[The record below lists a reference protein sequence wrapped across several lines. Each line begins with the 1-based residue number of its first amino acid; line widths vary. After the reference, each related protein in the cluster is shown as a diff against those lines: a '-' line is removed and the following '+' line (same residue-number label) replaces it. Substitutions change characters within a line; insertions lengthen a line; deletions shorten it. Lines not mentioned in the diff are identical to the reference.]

1 MDWIQ
6 ISLQLLGGLAIFLYG
21 MWIASDGL
29 KQSASNHLKVFLQK
43 VTKNQFYGAIAGIVL
58 AAVMQSSTAA
68 TVMTVGFVNAGL
80 ISLRRALGIM
90 LGSAVGTTIT
100 VQLIAFSITD
110 YALAFV
116 TLGVLLFLMNVKMR
130 AYGSIVLGF
139 GFVFFGMGIMTAA
152 MEPLQTDPVFM
163 EYLAAISEQ
172 PLLAVVVAA
181 LFTAIV
187 QNSAATIALAM
198 ALAANGSIS
207 LEAGVAIV
215 YGANFGTVF
224 TALIS
229 SVTASKDAQRAA
241 VAHAIFKGIGVLI
254 FLPLTSVFVAILPLF
269 GGEIERQIA
278 NSHTLFNLVNLFIL
292 LPFCDRFAVWM
303 TKLMPKKELP
313 SKYVKHLDRDAS
325 AIPAVGLLQARKE
338 LEVVTERVS
347 EHMFPHL
354 LSMIEDDKARQQVV
368 QQERIIDVVYKATY
382 HHLQRIMENNLNDKE
397 SEEALK
403 LLYVNNDLERL
414 TNVMK
419 EMARAMNK
427 LENKHKMLNDWE
439 REKIQQLFEEVEQGF
454 SHASKAFSNNREEEA
469 LQVIYNNPK
478 IQRMEREM
486 RYEHFYY
493 GSGSSS
499 TVSVVFSDL
508 MNLMLRIHQHSVN
521 MSHTMLGMV

>member
-1 MDWIQ
+1 
-6 ISLQLLGGLAIFLYG
+6 
-21 MWIASDGL
+21 
-29 KQSASNHLKVFLQK
+29 
-43 VTKNQFYGAIAGIVL
+43 
-58 AAVMQSSTAA
+58 
-68 TVMTVGFVNAGL
+68 
-80 ISLRRALGIM
+80 
-90 LGSAVGTTIT
+90 
-100 VQLIAFSITD
+100 
-110 YALAFV
+110 
-116 TLGVLLFLMNVKMR
+116 
-130 AYGSIVLGF
+130 
-139 GFVFFGMGIMTAA
+139 
-152 MEPLQTDPVFM
+152 
-163 EYLAAISEQ
+163 
-172 PLLAVVVAA
+172 
-181 LFTAIV
+181 
-187 QNSAATIALAM
+187 
-198 ALAANGSIS
+198 
-207 LEAGVAIV
+207 
-215 YGANFGTVF
+215 
-224 TALIS
+224 
-229 SVTASKDAQRAA
+229 
-241 VAHAIFKGIGVLI
+241 
-254 FLPLTSVFVAILPLF
+254 
-269 GGEIERQIA
+269 
-278 NSHTLFNLVNLFIL
+278 
-292 LPFCDRFAVWM
+292 
-303 TKLMPKKELP
+303 
-313 SKYVKHLDRDAS
+313 
-325 AIPAVGLLQARKE
+325 
-338 LEVVTERVS
+338 
-347 EHMFPHL
+347 MFPHL

-368 QQERIIDVVYKATY
+368 QQERVIDVVYKATY